1 MVTNVR
7 AEIYA
12 RDEKYGVWDF
22 FIGKLHGK
30 AVM

>member
-1 MVTNVR
+1 MVTNVK

-22 FIGKLHGK
+22 LIGKLHVE